1 MWRMATKGTLDETV
15 ILGFGSGG
23 KGGVGKSTLAVAAAR
38 ILAEDLRVLLVNA
51 DSVRTAV
58 RLIKRGREEHFP
70 FDMADAVDQ
79 LDLLPELRRAHDY
92 DVIVVDL
99 PGTRAGAFESM
110 LTGHDGKPIADL
122 LVIPSRAEFIE
133 LEATIESIDTAVLPA
148 GIPYLLVLNQVPT
161 KRRDRAMQHR
171 ETLRNR
177 KNHQPVVVADTLIT
191 YSATYFDAHEAAMTV
206 IDMPGVHS
214 YARGLEAEQRA
225 LVNEYRTMLHLPAAS
240 RR

>member
-1 MWRMATKGTLDETV
+1 MWRMATKDTIDKTV

-23 KGGVGKSTLAVAAAR
+23 KGGVGKSTQAVAAAR
-38 ILAEDLRVLLVNA
+38 IFSEDLRVLLVNA
-51 DSVRTAV
+51 DSVRTAA
-58 RLIKRGREEHFP
+58 RLIKRGRDEHFP
-70 FDMADAVDQ
+70 FDMRDAVDQ
-79 LDLLPELRRAHDY
+79 LDRLPELRRTNDY

-99 PGTRAGAFESM
+99 PGNKAGAFEAM

-122 LVIPSRAEFIE
+122 LVIPSKAEFIE
-133 LEATIESIDTAVLPA
+133 LEATVESIDTAVIPV

-177 KNHQPVVVADTLIT
+177 KNHQPLVVAETLIT

-225 LVNEYRTMLHLPAAS
+225 LVDEYRTMLNLPAA
-240 RR
+240 RRR